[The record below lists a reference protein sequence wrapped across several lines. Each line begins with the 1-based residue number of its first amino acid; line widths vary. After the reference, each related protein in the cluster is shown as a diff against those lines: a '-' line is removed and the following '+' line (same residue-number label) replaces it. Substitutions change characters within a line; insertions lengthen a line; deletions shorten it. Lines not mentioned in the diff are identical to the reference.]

1 MDMIDT
7 AKIHNQVF
15 GSATEAEIGATYAK
29 SREDIP
35 ILNMMIYL
43 GHHQPPIPIQVDK
56 TMAVG
61 FANGTIKQKIE
72 INRHALLLGPGL
84 NWAPEVIRLLEP
96 WMQKY
101 WRLPHKTF
109 LSGPP

>member
-1 MDMIDT
+1 
-7 AKIHNQVF
+7 
-15 GSATEAEIGATYAK
+15 
-29 SREDIP
+29 
-35 ILNMMIYL
+35 MMIYL